1 MKPIFLSWKKIAF
14 LHLNVFKKVL
24 LVKSSLCHFII
35 RASHGS
41 PQSGGFGKVA
51 FFIISMIDYNILKSK
66 VFVHW
71 IEPVAQ
77 FGRSV

>member
-24 LVKSSLCHFII
+24 LVKSSLRHFII

-41 PQSGGFGKVA
+41 PQRLEYWQLAYLLMTNNVQTGKCGKC
-51 FFIISMIDYNILKSK
+51 L
-66 VFVHW
+66 
-71 IEPVAQ
+71 
-77 FGRSV
+77 G